1 MTVLEIMERA
11 GVTETGRAVAYIK
24 DGLREVQHLIDD
36 NQVSGTV
43 ASYKGTLTITK
54 VEGPPIACTVVATD
68 ATVVFEDL
76 GFKSGMKLRISGSD
90 LNDTDD
96 IGQTTTTEDE
106 VLGYFTIES
115 LSGVT
120 ITTSG
125 VDVLSSETSTENV
138 TITGFSENYN
148 DIIKN
153 KRFYNFPSDM
163 IRLLGIKIKNHDNTS
178 GKYKSIPRLAVPP
191 GEGEGDGI

>member
-43 ASYKGTLTITK
+43 ASYKGTLTIAK
-54 VEGPPIACTVVATD
+54 VVEACTITSSD
-68 ATVVFEDL
+68 DL
-76 GFKSGMKLRISGSD
+76 ELIGFKAGMKLRISGSD

-96 IGQTTTTEDE
+96 IGQTTTSEDE

-115 LSGVT
+115 VSGVT

-163 IRLLGIKIKNHDNTS
+163 IKLKNIRIKNHDNTS